1 MKALTLVE
9 NGRLE
14 IQSHTT
20 PESLTPDSCLVSIA
34 AAGVCGSDIP
44 RGFQNGA
51 YHYPLVMGHEL
62 SGIIEESPSGSPYK
76 RGDLVA
82 IFPLLHDSSEPINQI
97 GEYALSK
104 NYDYFGSRRDGGF
117 QEFLSV
123 PEFNLVPV
131 PEGVSPIHASMTEPC
146 AVAYHAVAKTSIRAG
161 MSAAVIGGGP
171 IGNMAAQWLRMQGCR
186 PVIVSEP
193 DERKRIIT
201 KDMGLNVVDPK
212 IIDPVQAIR
221 ELTGGGADIVIEA
234 CGLPVTFRQALAS
247 AGLFGQVV
255 FMGNI
260 HGDFSLSE
268 TEFSAMLRREI
279 TIYTTW
285 NSKVAPRGKDE
296 WTRVL
301 AAMKDDLVLDPLIS
315 HRILLE
321 DGPEIL
327 TSMYDKSLWYNKV
340 LFVNGD
346 SKS

>member
-1 MKALTLVE
+1 MKALTLIE

-14 IQSHTT
+14 LQSHPT
-20 PESLTPDSCLVSIA
+20 PEPMTPDSCLVRIA

-62 SGIIEESPSGSPYK
+62 SGIIEEAPSGSRHSP
-76 RGDLVA
+76 GDLVA
-82 IFPLLHDSSEPINQI
+82 IFPLLHDPSESINQI

-123 PEFNLVPV
+123 PDFNLIPV
-131 PEGVSPIHASMTEPC
+131 PDGVNPAHAAMTEPC
-146 AVAYHAVAKTSIRAG
+146 AVAYHAVAKTRIQAG

-193 DERKRIIT
+193 DEKKRSIAEN
-201 KDMGLNVVDPK
+201 MGLNVIDPK
-212 IIDPVQAIR
+212 LIDPAEAIR
-221 ELTGGGADIVIEA
+221 EATGGGADIVIEA

-260 HGDFSLSE
+260 HGDFTLSE
-268 TEFSAMLRREI
+268 SEFSAMLRREI
-279 TIYTTW
+279 TIHTTW
-285 NSKVAPRGKDE
+285 NSKVTPRGKDE

-301 AAMKDDLVLDPLIS
+301 AAMKNDLDLDPLVS
-315 HRILLE
+315 HRIPLE
-321 DGPEIL
+321 QGPEIL
-327 TSMYDKSLWYNKV
+327 TAMFEKKLWYNKV
-340 LFVNGD
+340 LFVDGE
-346 SKS
+346 SSL